1 MGVLVQRGV
10 MKRSEARAELGL
22 PATRS
27 DDVYLM
33 PRNLAEL
40 YQIIAEVL
48 VYVYRMNSL
57 AGGQSAN
64 QSARPGPFSR
74 S

>member
-40 YQIIAEVL
+40 SPSGRGESWPC
-48 VYVYRMNSL
+48 RT
-57 AGGQSAN
+57 AGRNGRVGTSRL
-64 QSARPGPFSR
+64 RPLR
-74 S
+74 E